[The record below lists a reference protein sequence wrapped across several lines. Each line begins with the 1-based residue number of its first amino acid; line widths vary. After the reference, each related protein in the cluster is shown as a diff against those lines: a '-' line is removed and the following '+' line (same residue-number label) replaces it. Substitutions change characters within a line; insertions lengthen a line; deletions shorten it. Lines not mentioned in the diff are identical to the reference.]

1 MIKFITIVLVSF
13 QLLIGQ
19 IATELLNSELQS
31 SHQLSI
37 ELEPCFSIFDEDHE
51 EGKDDW
57 TDGLAVHIAH
67 LSTGE
72 KLTILCETPND
83 AWEKLEAWL
92 WNKNDYTTSILSVI
106 RDEW

>member
-37 ELEPCFSIFDEDHE
+37 ELEPCFSIFDED
-51 EGKDDW
+51 KDDW
-57 TDGLAVHIAH
+57 TGDGLAVHIAH

-72 KLTILCETPND
+72 KLPILCETPND
-83 AWEKLEAWL
+83 AWEKLEEWL
-92 WNKNDYTTSILSVI
+92 WNKNDYTTSILSVV

>member
-31 SHQLSI
+31 SHQLLI
-37 ELEPCFSIFDEDHE
+37 EFEPCFSIFDEDCE
-51 EGKDDW
+51 KYKDDW
-57 TDGLAVHIAH
+57 TDGLAIHIAH

-72 KLTILCETPND
+72 KLPILCETPND

-92 WNKNDYTTSILSVI
+92 WNKNDYTTSILSVV